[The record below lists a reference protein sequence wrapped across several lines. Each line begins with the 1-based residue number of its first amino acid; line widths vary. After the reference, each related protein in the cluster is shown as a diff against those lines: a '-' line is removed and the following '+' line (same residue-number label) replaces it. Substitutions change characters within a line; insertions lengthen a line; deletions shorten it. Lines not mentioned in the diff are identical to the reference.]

1 MWNVEL
7 SLQCDVSWS
16 LTSDNQ
22 WVRYRILVLRCQ
34 VCHCH
39 CSRKKYVLSPF
50 AWVRPKSEQTG
61 IQKVVCLTSATKC
74 FYILHNAL
82 LFHIQCVFPRF
93 TNSQRKDTKIL
104 VRFSYWEW
112 STFGYSSTGIKLT
125 EIVSLLISD
134 IFDYCGYIR
143 FKGWGPVGWHFQIN

>member
-1 MWNVEL
+1 MGTVQNSGVKVSGVQL
-7 SLQCDVSWS
+7 SLFQKKICAFAICLGQSKKWANWDSKGSVS
-16 LTSDNQ
+16 D
-22 WVRYRILVLRCQ
+22 LRN
-34 VCHCH
+34 
-39 CSRKKYVLSPF
+39 
-50 AWVRPKSEQTG
+50 
-61 IQKVVCLTSATKC
+61 KV
-74 FYILHNAL
+74 FYLLHNAL

-112 STFGYSSTGIKLT
+112 STFRYSSTGIKLT

-143 FKGWGPVGWHFQIN
+143 FKGWDPLGWHFQIN